1 MRQPFRFENI
11 DQRGSNAQCALW
23 ALLGTLGT
31 FGHSGHFW
39 AQAQDSFPIEV
50 ARLKTRVMTQG
61 NKFVDVY
68 SI

>member
-1 MRQPFRFENI
+1 MHNVLF
-11 DQRGSNAQCALW
+11 
-23 ALLGTLGT
+23 
-31 FGHSGHFW
+31 GHFW